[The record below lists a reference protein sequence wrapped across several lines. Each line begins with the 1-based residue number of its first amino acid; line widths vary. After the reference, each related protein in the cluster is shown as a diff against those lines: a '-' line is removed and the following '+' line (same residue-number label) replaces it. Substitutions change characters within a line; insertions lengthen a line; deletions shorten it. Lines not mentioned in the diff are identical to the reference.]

1 MDLGLKGKVVIVTGA
16 SAGIGRAIA
25 DGFAREGANVAIC
38 ARREE
43 QLRVAEAALNKRGAP
58 IYAATCDVADAAAL
72 ERFLQACKH
81 QFGRVD
87 ILVNNASGFGVTD
100 DDAGWDASI
109 NVDLLASVRA
119 ARIVTPWMVESGGG
133 SILFIASVSGLE
145 AGWGPPYAA
154 AKAAVIS
161 FSKTLAIK
169 LAPKGIR
176 VNAIAP
182 GSIEFPGGRW
192 ENQKENNRAR
202 YDAILGAIPW
212 GRLGRPEEIADV
224 ALFLASDRASWVT
237 GACIS
242 VDGGQHKG
250 NL

>member
-1 MDLGLKGKVVIVTGA
+1 VDLGLKGKVAVVTGA
-16 SAGIGRAIA
+16 STGIGRAIA
-25 DGFAREGANVAIC
+25 NGLAAEGADVAIC
-38 ARREE
+38 ARREGP
-43 QLRVAEAALNKRGAP
+43 LRDAEAALAKHGTAV
-58 IYAATCDVADAAAL
+58 YASTCDVADGAAL
-72 ERFLQACKH
+72 EAFLAACK
-81 QFGRVD
+81 QRFGRVD

-109 NVDLLASVRA
+109 SVDLLASVRA
-119 ARIVTPWMVESGGG
+119 ARSVTPWMVEGGGG
-133 SILFIASVSGLE
+133 SIIFIASVSGLE

-176 VNAIAP
+176 VNTIAP

-192 ENQKENNRAR
+192 EQQKENNRAR
-202 YDAILGAIPW
+202 YDSILNSVPW

-224 ALFLASDRASWVT
+224 ALFLASARASWVT